1 MKKILMLLSLI
12 IVVMFSACK
21 PEPEPSQGGEGTG
34 GGETSQEKVKIAK
47 IYANESYTDYGKQ
60 LSEVWT
66 WDKDQLKKIEHYYYD
81 YDHESVSVSWEEYFT
96 YNEKGQLTRVDDY
109 DADEYVEYSYGSN
122 NKLTKAK
129 YYCEGE
135 LEEDWKFTY
144 DGDKISR
151 IDLVYEAK
159 SSMKTNINPISIIL
173 PFESADYVCDLMR
186 GNALKNRDGFYV
198 ELTWD
203 KDNISKMEGVED
215 GDRTVIDFKYDNK
228 LNPFNNFWGLYVE
241 DYFDCYGSKNNV
253 TQAVYTYYEDGE
265 SDNEVINY
273 SYNYDGDY
281 PIVKKETGG
290 GTTWYY
296 EYQ

>member
-12 IVVMFSACK
+12 VVVMFSACK
-21 PEPEPSQGGEGTG
+21 EPEPPQGGEGTG
-34 GGETSQEKVKIAK
+34 GGETPQEKVKIAK
-47 IYANESYTDYGKQ
+47 IYVDYSNGSGKQ

-66 WDKDQLKKIEHYYYD
+66 WDKDQLKKIEYYHENYD
-81 YDHESVSVSWEEYFT
+81 NGNLELWYEQYFT
-96 YNEKGQLTRVDDY
+96 YNDKGLVTRVDEFTHDL
-109 DADEYVEYSYGSN
+109 YVEYSYDSN
-122 NKLTKAK
+122 NKLTKARM
-129 YYCEGE
+129 YEDDE
-135 LEEDWKFTY
+135 LSEDWKFTY

-186 GNALKNRDGFYV
+186 DNALKSRNGFYV

-215 GDRTVIDFKYDNK
+215 GDRAVIDFKYDNK
-228 LNPFNNFWGLYVE
+228 LNPFNDIWGTSVE
-241 DYFDCYGSKNNV
+241 DYFEDCYGSKNNV

-281 PIVKKETGG
+281 PIVKKEIGG
-290 GTTWYY
+290 STWYY